1 MTQDRSMDELIRDV
15 EELMRLV
22 AKEEIL
28 SRFGQ
33 LQHSDIKAKARPTDF
48 VTIADLEAEVRMI
61 EGLAKLLPGSLF
73 VGEEETYRDE
83 TVLDRLKGDKPVWTI
98 DPLDGTN
105 NFAKGKA
112 CFTTICALI
121 QNGETQM
128 GWILDP
134 VADVCA
140 TVKRGEGVYLN
151 GRAITFDPPEQVS
164 DMTGSLGDMLRPK
177 VQLRMQEGEA
187 GLPRHLLR
195 HHCCGREYLDVLVG
209 KLHFIHYGGALY
221 PWDHAAGQLMMEEI
235 GAYSRYRRRKTPY
248 APVEGAKGG
257 DLFIAPNE
265 MTFNALAKRLFKE

>member
-1 MTQDRSMDELIRDV
+1 MTQDRFMEELIRDV
-15 EELMRLV
+15 EELMRVV

-33 LQHSDIKAKARPTDF
+33 LHKHDIRAKARPTDL

-61 EGLAKLLPGSLF
+61 EGLAKLLPGSVF
-73 VGEEETYRDE
+73 VGEEESFRDAS
-83 TVLDRLKGDKPVWTI
+83 VLDRLHGEQPVWTI

-105 NFAKGKA
+105 NFAQGKA

-121 QNGETQM
+121 QNGETLM

-140 TVKRGEGVYLN
+140 TVKRGEGVFLN
-151 GRAITFDPPEQVS
+151 GRAISFDPPQSVS
-164 DMTGSLGDMLRPK
+164 DMTGSLGDKTRPK
-177 VQLRMQEGEA
+177 IQARMDKGEA
-187 GLPRHLLR
+187 DLPRHLIR

-221 PWDHAAGQLMMEEI
+221 PWDHAAGQLMMDEI
-235 GAYSRYRRRKTPY
+235 GAYARHRRKKTAYQP
-248 APVEGAKGG
+248 ANGAKGG
-257 DLFIAPNE
+257 ELFIAPTE
-265 MTFNALAKRLFKE
+265 ASFDVLEQTLF

>member
-1 MTQDRSMDELIRDV
+1 MTQDRSMDEMIRDV
-15 EELMRLV
+15 EELMRSV

-33 LQHSDIKAKARPTDF
+33 LQQQDIKAKARPTDF

-61 EGLAKLLPGSLF
+61 EGLAKLLPEAVF
-73 VGEEETYRDE
+73 VGEEEAFRKSS
-83 TVLDRLKGDKPVWTI
+83 VLDRLHGDKPVWTI

-105 NFAKGKA
+105 NFAKGKP

-134 VADVCA
+134 IADVCA
-140 TVKRGEGVYLN
+140 TVQRGKGVFLD
-151 GRAITFDPPEQVS
+151 GRAITIDPPADITQ
-164 DMTGSLGDMLRPK
+164 MTGSLGDKMRPK
-177 VQLRMQEGEA
+177 IQARMDDGEPD
-187 GLPRHLLR
+187 LPLHLLR

-235 GAYSRYRRRKTPY
+235 GAFSRHRRIKTAYDP
-248 APVEGAKGG
+248 AHGAKGG
-257 DLFIAPNE
+257 ELLIAPSE
-265 MTFNALAKRLFKE
+265 ATFDVLEQRIF